1 MTLTKLVSYNPQIK
15 DINKINVGDKIY
27 LSADTTEEY
36 YTVKKGD
43 TLGSIARKFNISLNK
58 LLGLNPDI
66 KNPNLIHIGD
76 KIRIK

>member
-1 MTLTKLVSYNPQIK
+1 MAIAKNPKIIMTERQTV
-15 DINKINVGDKIY
+15 
-27 LSADTTEEY
+27 EEFY
-36 YTVKKGD
+36 VVKKGD
-43 TLGSIARKFNISLNK
+43 TLGGIARQFNMSLNK